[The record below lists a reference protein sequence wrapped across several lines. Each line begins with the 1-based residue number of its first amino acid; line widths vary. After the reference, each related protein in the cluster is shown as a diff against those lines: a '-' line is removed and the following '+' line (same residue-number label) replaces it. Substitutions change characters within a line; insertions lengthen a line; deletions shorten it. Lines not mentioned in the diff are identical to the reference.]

1 MESSRSKL
9 NLVRGVFAVVGGSA
23 GAVAPIAVLAA
34 GTVIRW
40 WITGASGF
48 DRRYDIG
55 WIRAALPGP
64 VVGCATI
71 CACTAWATFAPRE
84 RYRFA
89 RSLAVITAISVCVWF
104 VVGSMELTPRR
115 LKGTEHPLFY
125 PMEWMLLIGPP
136 VAVAAVMTVFRLRGA
151 AEPTSGSD
159 PAPMTAPAGDR
170 DRPDRQIRPA

>member
-9 NLVRGVFAVVGGSA
+9 NPVRGVFAAVVGALVG
-23 GAVAPIAVLAA
+23 GVAPIVVLAA

-40 WITGASGF
+40 WITGASEF

-55 WIRAALPGP
+55 WVRNALPGP

-71 CACTAWATFAPRE
+71 CAARRATFAPRG

-89 RSLAVITAISVCVWF
+89 RSLAVITAISLGVWL

-115 LKGTEHPLFY
+115 LKGIEHPMFY
-125 PMEWMLLIGPP
+125 PSEWMLLMGPP
-136 VAVAAVMTVFRLRGA
+136 IAAAVMMTVFRLRA
-151 AEPTSGSD
+151 AAPRSGSD
-159 PAPMTAPAGDR
+159 AAPMTAPAGDR
-170 DRPDRQIRPA
+170 DRPDRQIRPV